1 MFCRLSNI
9 SLIVGIFSAVACF
22 QTQAEL
28 WRAKNY
34 YRRLVNCIPLPVGRV
49 WDLHWQ
55 VTSDFKLPG
64 QPEAHWHWRGQ
75 WVQATA
81 TQAAARACLENRNPS
96 YSRKFDCCGSEN
108 NFSGSH
114 WSIRTSDWFEKID
127 FDRLFSDYYVAVCT
141 GTDVRTSNSNRG
153 AMKIEQ
159 DSWILGAERSPS
171 QLSSNISGKVWVF
184 CQTKP

>member
-9 SLIVGIFSAVACF
+9 SLIVDIFSAVACF

-96 YSRKFDCCGSEN
+96 YSRKFDCCVARKTI
-108 NFSGSH
+108 FQVLTDQSGLL
-114 WSIRTSDWFEKID
+114 ID
-127 FDRLFSDYYVAVCT
+127 LKRLILIDCFLIIMLLSVQALMYVHPIQTV
-141 GTDVRTSNSNRG
+141 GPWKLNR
-153 AMKIEQ
+153 ILEFWEQ
-159 DSWILGAERSPS
+159 KGLHH
-171 QLSSNISGKVWVF
+171 N
-184 CQTKP
+184 